1 MNSENQSPEF
11 LESQHEELKERRHRR
26 WLWLGVLLGSLVL
39 GLGWAWL
46 SRVSPDADIQP
57 EPIPSADQT
66 PIFATLQAPAG
77 VIGAPGPLPAIGAV
91 APDFTL
97 KTLDGGEVSLS
108 QFRGRPVLINFWASW
123 CPPCRL
129 EMPDLVRA
137 YEAHKDEGFVLLG
150 INLTFQDSIPDVQAF
165 VEEFNMTFPVLLDET
180 GEVTLDLYQLRGLPM
195 SVFVDRTG
203 LIAHMR
209 IGALTGGQIDEF
221 VADILK

>member
-1 MNSENQSPEF
+1 MD
-11 LESQHEELKERRHRR
+11 ESTHSAGGRRR
-26 WLWLGVLLGSLVL
+26 WLWIGVLLGSLVL
-39 GLGWAWL
+39 GLGWAWM
-46 SRVSPDADIQP
+46 SRGSPDADIRPDQSP
-57 EPIPSADQT
+57 AQSRTDTTPISPADQT
-66 PIFATLQAPAG
+66 PVFATLQVPTG
-77 VIGAPGPLPAIGAV
+77 VIGAPGPVPAIGAV

-137 YEAHKDEGFVLLG
+137 YEANKADGFVILG
-150 INLTFQDSIPDVQAF
+150 IDLTFQDSIPDVQAF
-165 VEEFNMTFPVLLDET
+165 VDEFDMTFPVLLDET

-209 IGALTGGQIDEF
+209 IGAMTGGQIDEF
-221 VADILK
+221 VADILE

>member
-180 GEVTLDLYQLRGLPM
+180 GEVTLDRYRLLGLPM